1 MISIVDIGASD
12 VTEGAMTV
20 QAGNSDDEEFQAF
33 EATPVFGQLGLA
45 SRPYPADTSA
55 CQALLAETPA
65 SAQVVA
71 MRDTRN
77 AAVLA
82 TLEPGDSV
90 VFSTGPA
97 LIRIY
102 LRENGEVQVTNCS
115 KTVVG
120 DGVAAKAVAIAE
132 MCEAEITKVVDAVKS
147 LCDAITGGVPAAGS
161 ADGGTA
167 LLASIAPGIASA
179 KASLT
184 GVPASTAAAKL
195 FSE

>member
-1 MISIVDIGASD
+1 MISIVDIGASE

-33 EATPVFGQLGLA
+33 EQLPVFGNLGIA

-55 CQALLAETPA
+55 CQGLLSETPA
-65 SAQVVA
+65 AAQIVA
-71 MRDTRN
+71 MRDVRN
-77 AAVLA
+77 AEVLA

-90 VFSTGPA
+90 IFSSGPA

-102 LRENGEVQVTNCS
+102 VRENGEVQVTNAS
-115 KTVVG
+115 KMTIG
-120 DGVAAKAVAIAE
+120 GAAAKAVAIAE
-132 MCEAEITKVVDAVKS
+132 KAEAEITKVVNAVKS

-179 KASLT
+179 KASLS